1 MWWLAQWT
9 KQSRSGSVDNE
20 SRIRAED
27 VLARSDRQKLP
38 KQPVIMC
45 NYLIKTQWNLNA
57 YTTTTNFSEKFST
70 NVMLLDIFNEE
81 WNQCFYVAISVKMKG
96 DVLWD
101 FKPQKAKASVGY
113 PSQKNT
119 ACFSLSN
126 LKHQE
131 HIVNSII
138 NNLNSFNLTEL
149 HLDSLLSIPIVFA
162 SFWPHLARKIWRI
175 GDVRIVFCDKFH
187 LKYIT
192 PARIVCQHVQLFQHL
207 MILFPAN
214 NKKTLV
220 TTTFLMRA
228 I

>member
-1 MWWLAQWT
+1 MQRCTHWQITDKLIFQISTDHSRMWWLAQWT

-38 KQPVIMC
+38 QQPVIMC

-57 YTTTTNFSEKFST
+57 YTTTNFSEKFST

-149 HLDSLLSIPIVFA
+149 HLDSLLSIPIV
-162 SFWPHLARKIWRI
+162 L
-175 GDVRIVFCDKFH
+175 
-187 LKYIT
+187 L
-192 PARIVCQHVQLFQHL
+192 LFD
-207 MILFPAN
+207 P
-214 NKKTLV
+214 T
-220 TTTFLMRA
+220 
-228 I
+228 